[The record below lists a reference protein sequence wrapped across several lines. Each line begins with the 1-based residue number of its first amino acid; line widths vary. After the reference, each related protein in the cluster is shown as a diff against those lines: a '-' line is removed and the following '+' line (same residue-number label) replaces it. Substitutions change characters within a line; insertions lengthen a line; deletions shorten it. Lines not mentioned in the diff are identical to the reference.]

1 MTRLDED
8 EVETEH
14 MYSIA
19 KRFRFSAAHVLH
31 SPALSGAQN
40 AAVYGKCAGP
50 SGHGHD
56 YTIEVIVGRQSLD
69 NDVVITRRWLEV
81 EAAEA
86 LAGRFAFTN
95 LNETF
100 GRDFIPTGENLA
112 EAAWRL
118 LRPHLPSENSL
129 TVRLVETPKN
139 AFVYRGDG
147 EQLRTQ
153 TV

>member
-1 MTRLDED
+1 MTRPN
-8 EVETEH
+8 EVETEY

-31 SPALSGAQN
+31 SPALSDAEN
-40 AAVYGKCAGP
+40 SAVYGKCAGP

-56 YTIEVIVGRQSLD
+56 YAIEVIVGCQSLD
-69 NDVVITRRWLEV
+69 NDVVVTRRWLEV
-81 EAAEA
+81 SAADE
-86 LAGRFAFTN
+86 LAKKFAFTN

-112 EAAWRL
+112 EAVWRL

-147 EQLRTQ
+147 EQSQAQ